1 MITQQ
6 TLNPKINILIVDDQP
21 MWQITT
27 EEICVEILQS
37 LFGDKKSKINNVA
50 KFFMASNIEK
60 AKEILL
66 ENEVH
71 LLILDKD
78 LGVDRH
84 KKKISGVDYIQDFK
98 SIQPFCQILMLTADN
113 SVKDIAQAMR
123 NGASD
128 YLFKNN
134 EDGQKEYRFEV
145 IRKALALHK
154 DQVEKTKYLGT
165 QKKGLYSNY
174 VFKSPS
180 MQRFDNRLTAISES
194 ARPVLLL
201 GDTGLGKGAVSRRI
215 NELTRQYQN
224 QTLREFVQLN
234 IASTEKC
241 LVESILF
248 GTEPGAFTDASRQ
261 TKAGLLDLSRDGD
274 IFLDEIGDASIDL
287 QLKLLKVVEEKEFY
301 RVGGNRPIKTNA
313 RFIFATNKDIS
324 SLITQKLFREDF
336 YMRISIFEE
345 SLPPLNERKE
355 DIPDITQGFLEAA
368 CADSKNKN
376 ISIED
381 FPEDLMNYFLR
392 DEIPGNIR
400 GIENDIERLVAHT
413 KFDENGRPLLQHW
426 KKALSQQ
433 GQNYTK
439 RISALSVEQLMNAK
453 TNFLGKDFPGLW
465 ELTQIL
471 EKRVLDEV
479 EAKGLSLEQASKL
492 LKVSINTVW
501 SRKKRFTALAQT
513 NERTQ

>member
-1 MITQQ
+1 MQESIKA
-6 TLNPKINILIVDDQP
+6 KIGILILDDQP
-21 MWQITT
+21 MWQVTT
-27 EEICVEILQS
+27 EEICKEILQS
-37 LFGDKKSKINNVA
+37 LFEDKDKNKKVSSLAN
-50 KFFMASNIEK
+50 FFVASNVK
-60 AKEILL
+60 RAREILL
-66 ENEVH
+66 ESEVH
-71 LLILDKD
+71 LLLLDKD
-78 LGVDRH
+78 LGVDKD
-84 KKKISGVDYIQDFK
+84 KKKISGIDYIQDFK

-134 EDGQKEYRFEV
+134 EDGQKEYQLEV
-145 IRKALALHK
+145 IKKALALHK
-154 DQVEKTKYLGT
+154 DQVERTKHLVAT
-165 QKKGLYSNY
+165 QRGLYSNY
-174 VFKSPS
+174 VCKSLS

-194 ARPVLLL
+194 PRAALLL
-201 GDTGLGKGAVSRRI
+201 GATGLGKGAAARRI
-215 NELTRQYQN
+215 SELTRQYLN
-224 QTLREFVQLN
+224 QSSREFVQLN
-234 IASTEKC
+234 IASTEKN

-261 TKAGLLDLSRDGD
+261 TKAGLLDLARDGD
-274 IFLDEIGDASIDL
+274 IFLDEIGDASPDM
-287 QLKLLKVVEEKEFY
+287 QLKLLKVIEEKEFY
-301 RVGGNRPIKTNA
+301 RVGGNRAIKTNA
-313 RFIFATNKDIS
+313 RFIFATNRDVSALIS
-324 SLITQKLFREDF
+324 QNQFREDL

-355 DIPDITQGFLEAA
+355 DIPDIIQGFLEAA
-368 CADSKNKN
+368 CSESKNKN
-376 ISIED
+376 INLHD

-413 KFDENGRPLLQHW
+413 KVDEIGRPQLQHW

-439 RISALSVEQLMNAK
+439 KASVISVEQLQNAK

-471 EKRVLDEV
+471 EKRVLEEV
-479 EAKGLSLEQASKL
+479 DAKGLSLEQASKL

-501 SRKKRFTALAQT
+501 SRKKQFTAQNNA
-513 NERTQ
+513 RP